1 MTNKKKLKL
10 KVMASKT
17 RINKMLKSI
26 LRFLSLQE
34 YQRILHLTLA
44 SKELDLL
51 DFQEA
56 QLKLEVIPIPKL
68 VILMLALM
76 ILMMLE
82 TLKKSRKTLK
92 LNKAKTRMLILDY
105 LQEVIKATISE
116 VLVHLLKPEAQDKK
130 KKSLK
135 ILSNLVVPQGLD
147 LDLPES

>member
-1 MTNKKKLKL
+1 
-10 KVMASKT
+10 MASKT

-26 LRFLSLQE
+26 LRYLSLQE

-56 QLKLEVIPIPKL
+56 QLKLGVIPKL

-92 LNKAKTRMLILDY
+92 LNKAKTRMLILDH

-116 VLVHLLKPEAQDKK
+116 VLVHLPKPEAQDKK

-135 ILSNLVVPQGLD
+135 IFSNLVVPQGLD

>member
-1 MTNKKKLKL
+1 
-10 KVMASKT
+10 
-17 RINKMLKSI
+17 MLKSI

-56 QLKLEVIPIPKL
+56 QLKLGVIPIPKL

-92 LNKAKTRMLILDY
+92 LNKAKTRMLILDH

>member
-1 MTNKKKLKL
+1 MG
-10 KVMASKT
+10 
-17 RINKMLKSI
+17 
-26 LRFLSLQE
+26 
-34 YQRILHLTLA
+34 
-44 SKELDLL
+44 DLL

-56 QLKLEVIPIPKL
+56 QLKLGVMPIPKL
-68 VILMLALM
+68 V

-92 LNKAKTRMLILDY
+92 LNKAKTRMLILDH
-105 LQEVIKATISE
+105 LQEAIKATISE
-116 VLVHLLKPEAQDKK
+116 VLVHLLKLEAQDKK